1 MLSSRQYSSDLRNF
15 FSQHPLMD
23 YPAQVRKSANF
34 HIQDVRHGLICIFK
48 ISAQF
53 WGESAWPN
61 VVIEVQGS
69 LAFHP
74 SMAGGHAGFSVVKS
88 PEQYP
93 DSHQACLPRRRYESP
108 DNVSRP
114 KSIDNTRSIYL
125 ICIHTYSRVFLIDFG
140 RETLPS
146 ALSV

>member
-1 MLSSRQYSSDLRNF
+1 
-15 FSQHPLMD
+15 MD

-34 HIQDVRHGLICIFK
+34 HIQDGRHGLIYIFK

-53 WGESAWPN
+53 WGQSAWPN

-74 SMAGGHAGFSVVKS
+74 CMAGGHAGFSFVKS
-88 PEQYP
+88 TEQFP
-93 DSHQACLPRRRYESP
+93 DSGMNHRIT
-108 DNVSRP
+108 SRGL
-114 KSIDNTRSIYL
+114 SQSATLGSIYL
-125 ICIHTYSRVFLIDFG
+125 IYIHTYSRVFLIDFG

-146 ALSV
+146 ALSG